1 MFDLDGWHEIW
12 VSLRRNPTRTL
23 LTAFGVFWGMF
34 MLVVLLGSGKGL
46 ENGALAG
53 FGDGA
58 TNSFFLWSRSTSKPF
73 AGFPVGRQIRMTNAD
88 TEAIRAEVPTAAVV
102 APRNQLGGFM
112 GGNNVVR
119 GLATGAFSVM
129 GDYPEVLTLQ
139 SLEIVRG
146 RFVNHLD
153 LAELRKVAVIGSR
166 VREVLYEIG
175 EDPVGTSIRINGV
188 YFEVVGEFAT
198 KTSGPRSQRDA
209 ETIYVPFTTFQRVF
223 NFGDRVGWFAI
234 TSVDNVPASV
244 VEDQVKALLRERH
257 KVAPD
262 DTRAIGSFNLEKE
275 FMKFKGLFL
284 GIQTLIW
291 IVGIGT
297 LAAGVIGVSN
307 IMLVIVKERTREIGL
322 RRAIGAT
329 PLSITRQIV
338 LESVLLTGTAGWLG
352 LTAGVGVLEL
362 VRTMISRGSAEP
374 GMFQNPGVAFS
385 DALSGLV
392 VLIVAG
398 ILAGLVP
405 SQRAIAITPVEAL
418 RAD

>member
-23 LTAFGVFWGMF
+23 LTAFGVFWGTF
-34 MLVVLLGSGKGL
+34 MLVLLLGSGNGL
-46 ENGALAG
+46 ERGALAG

-58 TNSFFLWSRSTSKPF
+58 TNSFFLWSRSTSKPY
-73 AGFPVGRQIRMTNAD
+73 GGLPVGRPVRMTNAD
-88 TEAIRAEVPTAAVV
+88 AEAIRSEIPEAKVV

-119 GLATGAFSVM
+119 GLQTGAFSVM
-129 GDYPEVLTLQ
+129 GDHPEVLAIQ
-139 SLEIVRG
+139 SLEITKG
-146 RFVNHLD
+146 RFLNHLD
-153 LAELRKVAVIGSR
+153 LDEFRKVAVIGSR
-166 VREVLYEIG
+166 VREVLYEPG
-175 EDPVGTSIRINGV
+175 EDPIGTSIRVNGV

-198 KTSGPRSQRDA
+198 RTSGPRSQRDA
-209 ETIYVPFTTFQRVF
+209 ETIYVPFTTFQRAF

-234 TSVDNVPASV
+234 TSQENVPASV
-244 VEDQVKALLRERH
+244 VEEKVKALIRERH

-275 FMKFKGLFL
+275 FLKFRGLFL
-284 GIQTLIW
+284 GIRTLVW

-307 IMLVIVKERTREIGL
+307 IMLVIVKERTRELGL

-329 PLSITRQIV
+329 PWSITRQIV
-338 LESVLLTGTAGWLG
+338 LESLLLTGVAGWFG
-352 LTAGVGVLEL
+352 LAAGVGVIEL
-362 VRTMISRGSAEP
+362 IRTAVSRPGAEP
-374 GMFQNPGVAFS
+374 GMFQNPGVAFG
-385 DALSGLV
+385 DALSALLVLV
-392 VLIVAG
+392 VAG
-398 ILAGLVP
+398 VLAGMIP
-405 SQRAIAITPVEAL
+405 ARRAIAVAPVEAL